1 MRKGDRL
8 GSPRLYKVVV
18 LPLILLLLVSVF
30 ASRPAKIKRIAL
42 TEQCFT
48 SLDSSLELDVYTVP
62 AVYPSIPGTVSGFV
76 PPAIGFLVG
85 LDIIS
90 SNLYRGPPVSFL

>member
-1 MRKGDRL
+1 MKKGDWL
-8 GSPRLYKVVV
+8 GSPRLYKIVV
-18 LPLILLLLVSVF
+18 LPLILLLLVSVIV
-30 ASRPAKIKRIAL
+30 SRPARIKRIAL

-62 AVYPSIPGTVSGFV
+62 AVDLFIPRFVSGFV
-76 PPAIGFLVG
+76 LPSIRFLVG

-90 SNLYRGPPVSFL
+90 STLYRGPPVSSL